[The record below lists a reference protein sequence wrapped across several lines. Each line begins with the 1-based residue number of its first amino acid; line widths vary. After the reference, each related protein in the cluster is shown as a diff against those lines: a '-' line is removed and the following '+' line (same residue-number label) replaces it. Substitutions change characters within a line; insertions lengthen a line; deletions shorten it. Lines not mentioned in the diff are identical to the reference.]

1 MRCNE
6 VFDSSRGRRMGP
18 SGEFLFS
25 KQRLERWENTQEMVV
40 VVQEVDGNDAF
51 VGLKQSTV
59 R

>member
-1 MRCNE
+1 
-6 VFDSSRGRRMGP
+6 MGP

-59 R
+59 L